1 MSHRVSLSLHSI
13 VRKSY
18 YHRYFYPRYYI
29 PQNFCYTFP
38 MKHLTAIFC
47 LTIAVLLGSVGNS
60 ESADYE
66 KGLTAYVNFD
76 FATAE

>member
-1 MSHRVSLSLHSI
+1 M
-13 VRKSY
+13 RK
-18 YHRYFYPRYYI
+18 
-29 PQNFCYTFP
+29 
-38 MKHLTAIFC
+38 LTATFC
-47 LTIAVLLGSVGNS
+47 LIIAMLLGSVGNS